1 MKAKITQEVIHT
13 LNKNEIFVFGS
24 NEAGNHAG
32 GAAHKAVKDFGAI
45 NGNGEG
51 LQGQSY
57 AIATLNKDFQK
68 LEIKQIQDAVNRFEI
83 IVKQRTDLHF
93 LITPIG
99 TGIAGFSMIE
109 MAILF
114 AGFQDYENVS

>member
-32 GAAHKAVKDFGAI
+32 GAARKAAKDFGA

-51 LQGQSY
+51 LQGQFVLSH
-57 AIATLNKDFQK
+57 KQVQK
-68 LEIKQIQDAVNRFEI
+68 NIN
-83 IVKQRTDLHF
+83 
-93 LITPIG
+93 
-99 TGIAGFSMIE
+99 
-109 MAILF
+109 
-114 AGFQDYENVS
+114 Y